1 MRGAKRGANEPG
13 LPGSFERSWV
23 AKVSLAIPGLLTRD
37 SRSSNWRCQVGSLP
51 IPGRITCDS
60 RSAHLRFQVGSHSG
74 QLSGRASHAPVFP
87 PSLSQITPRNL
98 FRITDRTDPK
108 PTPDRPQT
116 DPRPV
121 PDLLWLT
128 RPYLTGLIDAI
139 SIGYRSCIDMISIQ
153 YLYCIDT
160 VSIQYRYS
168 IDTVSIW

>member
-1 MRGAKRGANEPG
+1 MPG
-13 LPGSFERSWV
+13 R
-23 AKVSLAIPGLLTRD
+23 LTSD
-37 SRSSNWRCQVGSLP
+37 SRS
-51 IPGRITCDS
+51 D
-60 RSAHLRFQVGSHSG
+60 HLRFQVGSLAIPGRFTLWPAFWKG
-74 QLSGRASHAPVFP
+74 QPRPRFP
-87 PSLSQITPRNL
+87 PQPFPNHPQKPLQNHRPNRPQ
-98 FRITDRTDPK
+98 TDPR